1 MWRFS
6 NMDNIVKDNKIWYIV
21 PIWKKSNLT
30 VGEASAY
37 SGIGRN
43 KIRELSDQDNC
54 SFVLWVGTK
63 RMIKR
68 RQFDNYIEKQF
79 SI

>member
-1 MWRFS
+1 
-6 NMDNIVKDNKIWYIV
+6 MDNNVNENKLRYTV
-21 PIWKKSNLT
+21 PIWEKTNLT

-37 SGIGRN
+37 SGIGQN
-43 KIRELSDQDNC
+43 KIRELSDQNNC
-54 SFVLWVGTK
+54 PFVLWVGSK

-68 RQFDNYIEKQF
+68 RLFDDYLEKQY

>member
-1 MWRFS
+1 
-6 NMDNIVKDNKIWYIV
+6 MDNIVKDNKIWYIV